1 MELCYPILLKS
12 VRLLRA
18 LCTTLHVSRP
28 GMNQSSRI
36 PFKIARDR
44 HRCDMLLES
53 KWLRC
58 SFCNVCMRMKWFGH
72 GPGTHK
78 FTHTPMH
85 TDNHTP
91 RSTHTHT
98 HAHTHTYAHTHT
110 HTYTHIHTHIQ
121 IHTNTYI
128 HIHTYQYIHTNTYI
142 LLQILFVANRAHTSA
157 IIGWDAHVRRVG
169 VASQHL
175 RPRCRFD
182 FETFGIKTPNFQ
194 NQSGIEDNKKAGR
207 RKRNFALHLPRRG
220 RRKTDSI
227 PPSRCGRCRSFAG
240 TCPRMARKKMPAS
253 PPFVGA
259 ILATGTCPRM
269 ARKKMPASPPFVGA
283 ILAAGTCPRMAGKKC
298 QHYPLL

>member
-1 MELCYPILLKS
+1 MYTHP
-12 VRLLRA
+12 LR
-18 LCTTLHVSRP
+18 
-28 GMNQSSRI
+28 
-36 PFKIARDR
+36 
-44 HRCDMLLES
+44 
-53 KWLRC
+53 
-58 SFCNVCMRMKWFGH
+58 
-72 GPGTHK
+72 
-78 FTHTPMH
+78 
-85 TDNHTP
+85 
-91 RSTHTHT
+91 HTHT
-98 HAHTHTYAHTHT
+98 QQCIHIHAHTHTP
-110 HTYTHIHTHIQ
+110 TYK
-121 IHTNTYI
+121 
-128 HIHTYQYIHTNTYI
+128 YIHTNTYKYI
-142 LLQILFVANRAHTSA
+142 QTNTYKYIHTITIFFVANRAHTSA

-269 ARKKMPASPPFVGA
+269 AGKKMPALPPFVGA
-283 ILAAGTCPRMAGKKC
+283 RLAFRGTNLV
-298 QHYPLL
+298 Q